1 MKGAE
6 SERMNGWYFRQRSV
20 PTVLTHTQANLVLL
34 RRLLGQCHHRRH
46 ADGQMVPADKVRLAL
61 LHQVPVLLQMLD
73 LVAVCGRQVG
83 AHAAVVSGDDHTTS
97 ARRLLLVIAVVDL
110 QTGLLV
116 GFLQDFRV
124 LVLTDAADEDDRVGW
139 EQVLFTISI
148 PVISLTSAA
157 ILV

>member
-1 MKGAE
+1 M
-6 SERMNGWYFRQRSV
+6 
-20 PTVLTHTQANLVLL
+20 
-34 RRLLGQCHHRRH
+34 
-46 ADGQMVPADKVRLAL
+46 
-61 LHQVPVLLQMLD
+61 
-73 LVAVCGRQVG
+73 
-83 AHAAVVSGDDHTTS
+83 SGDDHTTS